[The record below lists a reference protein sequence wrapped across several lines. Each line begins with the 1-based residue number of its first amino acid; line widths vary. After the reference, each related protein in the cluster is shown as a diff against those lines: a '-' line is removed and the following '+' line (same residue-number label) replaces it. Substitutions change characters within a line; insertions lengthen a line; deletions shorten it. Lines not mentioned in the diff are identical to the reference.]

1 MLEDI
6 DSKLSKIRKADET
19 SGYLTSLHHLLM
31 WDLWTCLPPE
41 GIDYR
46 ERLAG
51 FIAGEQYKNCCS
63 KEIDE
68 IVNSLEDVDVIDDI
82 DKAIVRELKRNRE
95 LNVRVP
101 YEKKMKLDEACTKA
115 QVAWKE
121 AYEKSDF
128 EIFRPF
134 LEQIVNLN
142 KEVADYIGY
151 EGSRL
156 NALIYRLEPGL
167 NVRMIE
173 KLFTS
178 LKVGISDLL
187 DKIEKS
193 QVCIDTTL
201 IKKNYDKQ
209 HLYRLSKY
217 IVEKVGYSIEA
228 GGYGE
233 SLHPFTSFIGP
244 RDVRFTINYNNFE
257 SSVFSALHEA
267 GHAIYSQ
274 NCDDR
279 LKYTGLWGGIMGF
292 IHESQG
298 RFFENI
304 LGRNKEFWLYF
315 YPYVQKELEE
325 FKSMEFDE
333 FYKAINLVE
342 PSFIRTDADELTY
355 NIHAIIRFEI
365 EKDLFDDKIKID
377 DLPEIWNTKYKE
389 YLGIEPTS
397 YREGILQDMHWA
409 MGLFGYFQSYAL
421 GNIYGGQFFHR
432 MKEDKPNILQYAQN
446 GDFEILISWLTENIY
461 KYSKIYT
468 PSELI
473 IKSTG
478 EELTSKYLL
487 EYFNQKYSEIYCF

>member
-1 MLEDI
+1 VDEDL
-6 DSKLSKIRKADET
+6 DNKLANIRKTDEIA
-19 SGYLTSLHHLLM
+19 GYLTSLYHLLM
-31 WDLWTCLPPE
+31 WDLWTCLPSE

-51 FIAGEQYKNCCS
+51 FIAGEQYKNYCT
-63 KEIDE
+63 KEIHE
-68 IVNSLEDVDVIDDI
+68 IVYYLENADNIKDV
-82 DKAIVRELKRNRE
+82 DKAIVRELKRNYE

-101 YEKKMKLDEACTKA
+101 YEKKMKLDEVCTKA
-115 QVAWKE
+115 QAAWKE

-128 EIFRPF
+128 QIFRPY

-142 KEVADYIGY
+142 KEVADCIGY

-167 NVRMIE
+167 DVERIE
-173 KLFTS
+173 KLFTC
-178 LKVGISDLL
+178 LKVGIFDLL
-187 DKIEKS
+187 GKIEKS
-193 QVCIDTTL
+193 QIQIEPTL
-201 IKKNYDKQ
+201 VNKNYSKQ
-209 HLYRLSKY
+209 NLYRLSKY
-217 IVEKVGYSIEA
+217 IVEKVGYNIEA

-257 SSVFSALHEA
+257 SSVLSALHEA

-274 NCDDR
+274 NGDDR

-304 LGRNKEFWLYF
+304 LGRSKEFWLYF

-325 FKSMEFDE
+325 FKSMEFEE
-333 FYKAINLVE
+333 FYKAINRVV

-365 EKDLFDDKIKID
+365 EKDLFDDKIKIG
-377 DLPEIWNTKYKE
+377 DLPEVWNTKYKE
-389 YLGIEPTS
+389 YLGIEPAS
-397 YREGILQDMHWA
+397 YREGILQDMHWS

-421 GNIYGGQFFHR
+421 GNIFGGQFFHR
-432 MKEDKPNILQYAQN
+432 MKKDKPNILHHVQN
-446 GDFEILISWLTENIY
+446 GDFKEVIYWLTENIY
-461 KYSKIYT
+461 RYSKVYT

-478 EELTSKYLL
+478 EELSSKYLL
-487 EYFNQKYSEIYCF
+487 EYFNQKYSEIYCL